1 MTIDEKE
8 QFCILIETY
17 LHTSI
22 CYDLCERWKDGILKI
37 AQEIK
42 NGASEPKQN
51 HARN

>member
-8 QFCILIETY
+8 SLCILIETY

-22 CYDLCERWKDGILKI
+22 CYDLCELWKDEILRI

-42 NGASEPKQN
+42 NGVSEQNQN